1 MRYCGHCRHWNTGWP
16 ARCRFCARGLDGRL
30 CARHHVNPRDPRLV
44 FCGECGELLE
54 PATHVR
60 FPAMPYLVGGSL
72 TFGTIA
78 VAGIV
83 ALVLGKE
90 NSGMAALIML
100 VVLIVGMRLVFQML
114 PPGVRSAMADVAGF
128 FFRFIFSTGNKGRR

>member
-1 MRYCGHCRHWNTGWP
+1 
-16 ARCRFCARGLDGRL
+16 
-30 CARHHVNPRDPRLV
+30 
-44 FCGECGELLE
+44 
-54 PATHVR
+54 
-60 FPAMPYLVGGSL
+60 MPYLVGGSL